1 MKNGPTDALAESL
14 VQLGA
19 SRDEVP
25 CSGAAN
31 SLRFNRVLRTRKPSI
46 ILREREPRFGRRNH
60 RNHRNHKSA
69 IRCDKARSGAMRARI
84 LYNINVRESRFV
96 IS

>member
-1 MKNGPTDALAESL
+1 MKNGPTDVLAESL

-31 SLRFNRVLRTRKPSI
+31 NAVFPRPEWRDAVEPFPSPQFQLGVGRAHDI
-46 ILREREPRFGRRNH
+46 HHRRSRRLPRAGNPRERG
-60 RNHRNHKSA
+60 
-69 IRCDKARSGAMRARI
+69 
-84 LYNINVRESRFV
+84 
-96 IS
+96 